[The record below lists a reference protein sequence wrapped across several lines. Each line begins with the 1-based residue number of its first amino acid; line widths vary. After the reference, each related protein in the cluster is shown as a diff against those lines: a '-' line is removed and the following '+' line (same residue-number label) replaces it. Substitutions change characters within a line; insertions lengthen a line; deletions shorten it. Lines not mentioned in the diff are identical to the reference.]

1 MNRLSRIDAAGLGV
15 IAALMLAAPGCLFSP
30 DPKPPEPQPSQYMP
44 RTTISGVLNNLRVA
58 YENRD
63 IERYKELFDL
73 DDFMFVFDPID
84 VNDPKNPVPE
94 NWGWPEE
101 EASTRNMFEDDL
113 VERIELD
120 FVETAPTNP
129 SESDRGDRPFPEGT
143 KKVIVTE
150 VNLLVDV
157 RQDPEN
163 LRYVVDGDNAWFFL
177 VQDTTEVQDGLPV
190 WKIFEWRDKTIGTPR
205 PAPVAS

>member
-1 MNRLSRIDAAGLGV
+1 MNRLNRIEATGLGV
-15 IAALMLAAPGCLFSP
+15 IAALMLVAPGCLFSP
-30 DPKPPEPQPSQYMP
+30 DPKPPEPPVSQYMP
-44 RTTISGVLNNLRVA
+44 RTTISGVLNNLQVA

-63 IERYKELFDL
+63 LQRYKELFDL
-73 DDFMFVFDPID
+73 DEFMFVFDPID
-84 VNDPKNPVPE
+84 VNDPDTDIPE
-94 NWGWPEE
+94 SWFWPEE
-101 EASTRNMFEDDL
+101 ETATRNMFEDDL
-113 VERIELD
+113 VERIELS
-120 FVETAPTNP
+120 FVQGTPANP
-129 SESDRGDRPFPEGT
+129 SESDEEDRPFPEGT

-163 LRYVVDGDNAWFFL
+163 VRYEVRGDNAWFFL

-190 WKIFEWRDKTIGTPR
+190 WKIFEWRDKTIGSR